1 MSPADS
7 RTYALLL
14 GSAAGHTQDLA
25 SDIALLEA
33 LDAVDEIH
41 VWVPA
46 EDVETMRA
54 MLGTNSW
61 EKVAGVNAAGAARD
75 ATIYDA
81 LTLIRPTA
89 RDEDLVLIADVE
101 RRRLT
106 ESAVSSGLSVAAEQ
120 GAAILASPVV
130 GDVMQT
136 SQSGAIGAL
145 PRVGWTF
152 RAAGLLVTQFSRLFD
167 LYDWAVT
174 VARESI
180 EAPYRWSLSQL
191 KPVIL
196 VATDG
201 DRVDLASELIGESS

>member
-14 GSAAGHTQDLA
+14 GSDAGHTQDLA

-33 LDAVDEIH
+33 HDAVDEIH
-41 VWVPA
+41 VWLPA
-46 EDVETMRA
+46 QDVEAMRDL
-54 MLGTNSW
+54 LGTNSW
-61 EKVAGVNAAGAARD
+61 EKVAGLNAAGAARD

-81 LTLIRPTA
+81 LTQIRPTA

-101 RRRLT
+101 RRSLT

-120 GAAILASPVV
+120 GAAILASPVA

-145 PRVGWTF
+145 PREGWTF

-196 VATDG
+196 VASER
-201 DRVDLASELIGESS
+201 DRVDLASKLIGESS